1 MDLLSNRPAGRTEE
15 HHIRR
20 GGYCWG
26 PRIPPQGP
34 GVAEDCSG
42 LSANQLDVLSITQ
55 PALSSLQNL
64 GSCSQGS
71 CRLPPVVLIPL
82 PKRCSASVLGS
93 GRKNPLRSLTT
104 SMSSCAGHWLGFGVT
119 VYRLSVSLCFQSP
132 HLLLLGLCFSENL
145 PPKPAWG
152 LDHMLKTGGAGS
164 VAQTLGGPTEG

>member
-15 HHIRR
+15 HHILR

-42 LSANQLDVLSITQ
+42 LSANQLDVLNITQ

-93 GRKNPLRSLTT
+93 GRENSPPVSHHIHVFLCWPL
-104 SMSSCAGHWLGFGVT
+104 V
-119 VYRLSVSLCFQSP
+119 RLWSDCV
-132 HLLLLGLCFSENL
+132 
-145 PPKPAWG
+145 
-152 LDHMLKTGGAGS
+152 
-164 VAQTLGGPTEG
+164 